1 MKEIF
6 NITVGAFITGMLTFM
21 IFETTDHEKRL
32 KHLESVTFE
41 SSRCPEPNKSF
52 SLVNLGR

>member
-6 NITVGAFITGMLTFM
+6 DITIGAFIAGMLTFT
-21 IFETTDHEKRL
+21 ILELRDHEKRIT
-32 KHLESVTFE
+32 HLESVTFE